1 MKVLM
6 ITGDKNFT
14 SSERY
19 KLQASVVER
28 LEVLY
33 WGRGEMF
40 PRLPQGEFDV
50 VTAQDPFWRGIFALH
65 SARKLGAKFNVQVHT
80 DFAAQTIVKKIIGAY
95 VLRRAA
101 NVRVVSHAIKESLA
115 HLHLKAPIVV
125 LPVYVDVERFKNVPH
140 IQHETFKKTI
150 LWFGR
155 FESEKNPLFALEV
168 LERVRTSGVDAGLIL
183 LGKGTQEPLLRAKAE
198 GMPVEFVPWQDPLPY
213 LQKAD
218 AVLCTSR
225 FEGWGASIVEALAAG
240 VPVVAPD
247 VGIAREAGAYV
258 ALKEQLADRVAA
270 VLTSGE
276 RATLTLH
283 LQSAGEWAKGWRES
297 LLATK

>member
-6 ITGDKNFT
+6 ITGDKHFA

-40 PRLPQGEFDV
+40 PRLPKGEFDV
-50 VTAQDPFWRGIFALH
+50 VTVQDPFLRGLFALH
-65 SARKLGAKFNVQVHT
+65 IARKIGAKFNVQVHT
-80 DFAAQTIVKKIIGAY
+80 DFAAQHSVKKIIGAY
-95 VLRRAA
+95 VLRHATS
-101 NVRVVSHAIKESLA
+101 VRVVSYKVKESLG
-115 HLHLKAPIVV
+115 HLMLKAPIVV

-140 IQHETFKKTI
+140 MQHETFAKTI

-168 LERVRTSGVDAGLIL
+168 LERVRNSGVDAGLIL
-183 LGKGTQEPLLRAKAE
+183 LGKGALEPLLRAKAV
-198 GMPVEFVPWQDPLPY
+198 GLPVEFAPWQDPLPY

-225 FEGWGASIVEALAAG
+225 FEGWGASIVEALASG
-240 VPVVAPD
+240 VPVVSPD
-247 VGIAREAGAYV
+247 VGIAREAGAHV
-258 ALKEQLADRVAA
+258 VPLDGLAPELAA
-270 VLTSGE
+270 VLRSGE
-276 RATLTLH
+276 RATLHLH
-283 LQSAGEWAKGWRES
+283 LQNAAQWAQVWRES
-297 LLATK
+297 LLAA